1 MCCEIHHSRGY
12 SQHLRLSQKLTL
24 ALSLNALVVFAAL
37 GAWQLRSE
45 EDDLRIA
52 AERDARLLGRSLQV
66 AFENALRDRQGED
79 VIETLRELE
88 RSEPEVDLFVYDA
101 GGRLIAA
108 STGARPRTD
117 ERVRP
122 PSAVRVTFIPES
134 ESHTL
139 ELAAPLNVASESQK
153 STLILSRPLDEMR
166 RDLRATRTRVVFSVW
181 SFVCAVAGLTMLL
194 SRFWVAHPLEQM
206 IDRMRRV
213 RAGDLSSASISA
225 RSDEVGEALR
235 EFDVLVRELAEA
247 RHRLEAEIEHRRRLE
262 DGMRRLDKLVTVG
275 QLAAGLAHEIGSP
288 LQVLAG
294 RIRALQRN
302 ADRPDE
308 TRRIAGI
315 LLEQTER
322 ITRIVSR
329 LSGVLRRAPLRF
341 EPTDV
346 AKATRTVIDLMEGE
360 ARRRGI
366 TLRLAATN
374 DLPSISSDGDQIQQL
389 VLNLVRNAL
398 EASEPGGTI
407 DVMVSQVPPEF
418 ENARMQ
424 AGVRISVE
432 DHGRGMDQATVE
444 RACEAFFT
452 TREHE
457 GGTGL
462 GLAVVKDIV
471 DEHRGMLEVQSEPGV
486 GTRVDVLL
494 PLSAERDAEPN
505 RGRGSI

>member
-1 MCCEIHHSRGY
+1 
-12 SQHLRLSQKLTL
+12 LRLSQKLTL

-45 EDDLRIA
+45 EEDLRSA

-66 AFENALRDRQGED
+66 AFENALRDSQGED

-101 GGRLIAA
+101 SGRLVAA
-108 STGARPRTD
+108 STGARPRTSA
-117 ERVRP
+117 RVSS
-122 PSAVRVTFIPES
+122 PSAVQVTFIPES

-139 ELAAPLNVASESQK
+139 ELAAPLHVATESQT
-153 STLILSRPLDEMR
+153 STLILARPLDEMR
-166 RDLRATRTRVVFSVW
+166 RDLQATRTRVVFAVL
-181 SFVCAVAGLTMLL
+181 SFVLAVAGLTMLL
-194 SRFWVAHPLEQM
+194 SRFWVALPLEQM
-206 IDRMRRV
+206 INRMRRV
-213 RAGDLSSASISA
+213 RAGDLSSTFTST
-225 RSDEVGEALR
+225 RSDEVGDALR

-247 RHRLEAEIEHRRRLE
+247 RHRLESEIEHRRRLE

-294 RIRALQRN
+294 RIRALERN

-308 TRRIAGI
+308 ARRIAGI

-346 AKATRTVIDLMEGE
+346 AKATRTVIELMEGE
-360 ARRRGI
+360 ARRRRI
-366 TLRLAATN
+366 SLRLVTEA
-374 DLPSISSDGDQIQQL
+374 DLPSTSSDGDQIQQL
-389 VLNLVRNAL
+389 VLNLIRNAL

-407 DVMVSQVPPEF
+407 DVTVSEVSPGQES
-418 ENARMQ
+418 ARVQ
-424 AGVRISVE
+424 AGVQISVE
-432 DHGRGMDQATVE
+432 DHGRGMDKATVA
-444 RACEAFFT
+444 RASEAFFT
-452 TREHE
+452 TREDE

-471 DEHRGMLEVQSEPGV
+471 DKHRGVLTIHSALGV

-494 PLSAERDAEPN
+494 PLSERDADSN
-505 RGRGSI
+505 RVRGST